1 MSPEFPNLSSRW
13 KTLNPTG
20 VKASNYNPTL
30 TPPPCPAFTS
40 NVWQV
45 EEKAKLPALGQT
57 YQAEHKGSTTGSA
70 GSESSAEPTG
80 QSGANATPS
89 DKGAAPAVS
98 AWGLQTVALG
108 FVAMVAGLC
117 IWL

>member
-13 KTLNPTG
+13 KTLTPTG

-40 NVWQV
+40 NIWEVD
-45 EEKAKLPALGQT
+45 AKSKMPSIGQT
-57 YQAEHKGSTTGSA
+57 YEAQQQASTTGSGASA
-70 GSESSAEPTG
+70 GLTSQGSA
-80 QSGANATPS
+80 SATPS
-89 DKGAAPAVS
+89 AKKGAASTVS
-98 AWGLQTVALG
+98 ASLGLG
-108 FVAMVAGLC
+108 FAAMVAGVC

>member
-1 MSPEFPNLSSRW
+1 MSPEFPNLSNRW

-45 EEKAKLPALGQT
+45 EEAAQLPTLGQT
-57 YQAEHKGSTTGSA
+57 YQGQQQGSTTGSA
-70 GSESSAEPTG
+70 SS
-80 QSGANATPS
+80 QSGAKPTDQSSANATPS
-89 DKGAAPAVS
+89 DKGAAPTVS
-98 AWGLQTVALG
+98 AWGLQTVGLG